1 MARGRPRRI
10 ARRGDADLM
19 EAAGP
24 RGTGA
29 EGVSLVLA
37 LYGGAINP
45 PTARGAPA
53 GTVE

>member
-1 MARGRPRRI
+1 MARGRPWRI
-10 ARRGDADLM
+10 ARRDADLM

-29 EGVSLVLA
+29 EGVSPVPA

-45 PTARGAPA
+45 PTARGAPT